1 MSSSAQQS
9 VRFVLADDHQMMRAG
24 LRSILEQRPGYQ
36 VVGEASD
43 GRQAVEMVKQTNPHV
58 VLMDITMP
66 ELNGIE
72 ATRQIAAVGQGTKVI
87 GLSMH
92 SDRQMITELL
102 RAGAAGY
109 LLKNSAASELLVAV
123 ESVMAGK
130 SYLSP
135 DVTRMV
141 MDEMLGRGTPAA
153 EPSVFGSL
161 TTRER
166 EVLQLIAEGKTNKEI
181 AQRLEIG
188 IKTVETYRGQVMDK
202 LNLRSVAELTKYA
215 VRHGLTSLQ

>member
-1 MSSSAQQS
+1 
-9 VRFVLADDHQMMRAG
+9 VLADDHQMMRAG

-36 VVGEASD
+36 VVGEAED
-43 GRQAVEMVKQTNPHV
+43 GRRTVEIVRETSPHI

-66 ELNGIE
+66 DLNGIE
-72 ATRQIAAVGQGTKVI
+72 ATRQIMSISPGTKVI

-92 SDRQMITELL
+92 SDRQMITEIL
-102 RAGAAGY
+102 RAGASGY
-109 LLKNSAASELLVAV
+109 LLKNSAASELLIAV
-123 ESVMAGK
+123 ESVMIGK

-135 DVTRMV
+135 DVTRVV
-141 MDEMLGRGTPAA
+141 MDEMLGKNAPAS
-153 EPSVFGSL
+153 EPSAFTSL

-181 AQRLEIG
+181 ARSLEIG

-215 VRHGLTSLQ
+215 IRNGLTSLQ

>member
-1 MSSSAQQS
+1 MPSK
-9 VRFVLADDHQMMRAG
+9 VPIRFVLADDHQMMRAG

-36 VVGEASD
+36 VVGEAED
-43 GRQAVEMVKQTNPHV
+43 GRRTVEIVRETSPHI

-66 ELNGIE
+66 DLNGIE
-72 ATRQIAAVGQGTKVI
+72 ATRQIMSISPGTKVI

-92 SDRQMITELL
+92 SDRQMITEIL
-102 RAGAAGY
+102 RAGASGY
-109 LLKNSAASELLVAV
+109 LLKNSAASELLIAV
-123 ESVMAGK
+123 ESVMIGK

-135 DVTRMV
+135 DVTRVV
-141 MDEMLGRGTPAA
+141 MDEMLGKNAPAS
-153 EPSVFGSL
+153 EPSAFTSL

-181 AQRLEIG
+181 ARSLEIG

-215 VRHGLTSLQ
+215 IRNGLTSLQ